1 MTTTEHAD
9 QPAELPTTKAKPAL
23 VYPKMWVLFGVLICC
38 FTAWGVAADLTTP
51 MVAGFKR
58 IFDMS
63 TFPASLVQ
71 LAYFGAYFL
80 LAIPA
85 AFINQRFGYKA
96 GLLTGLLLAA
106 VGAFAFYPA
115 SKIMTYG
122 AFLVALFAMAA
133 GCSILETSANP
144 YVLSLG
150 PEETATRRLNLAQ
163 AFNPVGTNIGVFLAA
178 TFILPKLQ
186 DPVNL
191 SQLNAEQ
198 LHTIR
203 AGELGAVM
211 GPYLALGIV

>member
-9 QPAELPTTKAKPAL
+9 QPPEASAETAKPSL
-23 VYPKMWVLFGVLICC
+23 VFPKMWVLFGVLICC

-63 TFPASLVQ
+63 TFQASLVQ

-115 SKIMTYG
+115 SKIMTYE
-122 AFLVALFAMAA
+122 AFLVALFAIAA

-144 YVLSLG
+144 YVLSLARKRPRPG
-150 PEETATRRLNLAQ
+150 GSTSRRPSTPWAQ
-163 AFNPVGTNIGVFLAA
+163 TSVCCWP
-178 TFILPKLQ
+178 P
-186 DPVNL
+186 PL
-191 SQLNAEQ
+191 SCRSW
-198 LHTIR
+198 TSR
-203 AGELGAVM
+203 
-211 GPYLALGIV
+211 